1 MSALPVAAIVLG
13 LAALVWSADRFVDGA
28 GAAARLLGVP
38 PLLVG
43 MVVVGFGT
51 SAPELAVST
60 FAAVGGN
67 ASIALGNAFGSNT
80 CNIALILGVCALLR
94 PLPFGR
100 AAIVREMPLLLV
112 ATLLAWFWLRDDAL
126 SRSEAL
132 LMLAAFA
139 ALLGVSSA
147 AALRERRAAPAAGA
161 DGATAL
167 RRPAAAAARL
177 VAGLAGLV
185 LSSKALV
192 WGAVG
197 IARALGVS
205 DLLVGL
211 TIVAIGTSLP
221 ELASS
226 VAAACKGESDIA
238 VGNII
243 GSNLFNT
250 LVVVGFAGSIAPI
263 GDVPEA
269 VLARD
274 VPVAAA
280 FTLLLFLFGV
290 VPLSRRRAVSLRPWQ
305 GAILLLG
312 YLVYTAW
319 IVRGETGAA

>member
-1 MSALPVAAIVLG
+1 MSPI
-13 LAALVWSADRFVDGA
+13 SSSICFIR
-28 GAAARLLGVP
+28 
-38 PLLVG
+38 
-43 MVVVGFGT
+43 
-51 SAPELAVST
+51 ST
-60 FAAVGGN
+60 
-67 ASIALGNAFGSNT
+67 
-80 CNIALILGVCALLR
+80 
-94 PLPFGR
+94 
-100 AAIVREMPLLLV
+100 
-112 ATLLAWFWLRDDAL
+112 
-126 SRSEAL
+126 
-132 LMLAAFA
+132 
-139 ALLGVSSA
+139 
-147 AALRERRAAPAAGA
+147 
-161 DGATAL
+161 
-167 RRPAAAAARL
+167 
-177 VAGLAGLV
+177 GLV

-312 YLVYTAW
+312 YLIYSAW
-319 IVRGETGAA
+319 IVRGETGTA